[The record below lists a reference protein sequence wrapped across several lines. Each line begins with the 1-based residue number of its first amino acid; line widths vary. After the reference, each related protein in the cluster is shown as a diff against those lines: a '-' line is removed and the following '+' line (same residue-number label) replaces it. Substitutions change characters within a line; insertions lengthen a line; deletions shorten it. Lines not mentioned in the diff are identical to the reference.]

1 LPSFGELVFFA
12 SPRRKQKKIDCGHRF
27 GFAKLPSL
35 RTVFR
40 AQREIEL
47 AATCGCAASNM
58 QALVSQKTALRSA
71 APADGQQDGEFV
83 VKMLL

>member
-1 LPSFGELVFFA
+1 
-12 SPRRKQKKIDCGHRF
+12 
-27 GFAKLPSL
+27 
-35 RTVFR
+35 
-40 AQREIEL
+40 
-47 AATCGCAASNM
+47 M